1 MAFIDITDPTKREQ
15 IVQDYMNTKSYLQ
28 QKYENE
34 KAIGLQQKIEFEK
47 QYEPLISATKD
58 SASKITTELKMK
70 RSMSEKGLWKPEFAK
85 SAIDY
90 YLTTFPPKN
99 RDKYYGI
106 QKKGDK
112 YVMGNAFVNVD
123 KNSNITV
130 AGVEYGNS
138 PGLWQ
143 LIMLNKPIKK
153 DYSQK
158 DADNYE
164 DLVEATQ
171 VIFHPQV
178 TSKNDRPETTSKYTE
193 ILQELKASYGP
204 EEETQEG
211 EEDKAEGTDYES
223 VEEEEETE
231 QGGMGIKY
239 LPGDKKG
246 LTERLRLLLAERQ
259 AGNNV
264 STTAEI
270 VAILDALLQMGEI
283 NRVQYNTLCK
293 TLKC

>member
-178 TSKNDRPETTSKYTE
+178 TSKNDRPTTTTKYTE
-193 ILQELKASYGP
+193 ILHDLKASYVP
-204 EEETQEG
+204 EQETQEG
-211 EEDKAEGTDYES
+211 ETEGTDYES
-223 VEEEEETE
+223 TVEEEEETE

-239 LPGDKKG
+239 LPSDKKG
-246 LTERLRLLLAERQ
+246 LTDRLRLLLAERQ

-264 STTAEI
+264 STTPEI

-283 NRVQYNTLCK
+283 NRTQYNTLCK

>member
-34 KAIGLQQKIEFEK
+34 KAVGLQQKIELEK

-178 TSKNDRPETTSKYTE
+178 TSKNDRPTTTTKYTE
-193 ILQELKASYGP
+193 ILHDLKASYVP
-204 EEETQEG
+204 EQETREG
-211 EEDKAEGTDYES
+211 ETEGTDYES
-223 VEEEEETE
+223 TVEEEEETE
-231 QGGMGIKY
+231 QGMGIKY
-239 LPGDKKG
+239 LPSDKKG
-246 LTERLRLLLAERQ
+246 LTDRLRLLLAERQ

-264 STTAEI
+264 STTPEI

-283 NRVQYNTLCK
+283 NRTQYNTLCK

>member
-178 TSKNDRPETTSKYTE
+178 TSKNDRPTTTTKYTE
-193 ILQELKASYGP
+193 ILHDLKASYVP
-204 EEETQEG
+204 EQETQEG
-211 EEDKAEGTDYES
+211 ETEGTDYES

-231 QGGMGIKY
+231 QGMGIKY
-239 LPGDKKG
+239 LQSDKKG
-246 LTERLRLLLAERQ
+246 LTDRLRLLLAERQ

-264 STTAEI
+264 STTPEI

-283 NRVQYNTLCK
+283 NRTQYNTLCK

>member
-1 MAFIDITDPTKREQ
+1 MAFIDITDPTKRDQ

-34 KAIGLQQKIEFEK
+34 KAVGLQQKIELEK

-143 LIMLNKPIKK
+143 LMMLNKPIKK

-178 TSKNDRPETTSKYTE
+178 TSKNDRPTTTSKYTE
-193 ILQELKASYGP
+193 ILHELKASYGP
-204 EEETQEG
+204 VEETQAE
-211 EEDKAEGTDYES
+211 EEDKADGTDYES
-223 VEEEEETE
+223 VESEEEG
-231 QGGMGIKY
+231 QDGMGIKY

-264 STTAEI
+264 STTPEI

-283 NRVQYNTLCK
+283 NRVQYNSLCK

>member
-1 MAFIDITDPTKREQ
+1 MGLKATYNKNMKMKKPLDYNKKID
-15 IVQDYMNTKSYLQ
+15 L
-28 QKYENE
+28 
-34 KAIGLQQKIEFEK
+34 EK

-70 RSMSEKGLWKPEFAK
+70 RSMSEKGMWKPEFAK

-90 YLTTFPPKN
+90 YLSLPLKS

-158 DADNYE
+158 DADDYE

-178 TSKNDRPETTSKYTE
+178 TSKNDRPTTTTKYTE
-193 ILQELKASYGP
+193 ILHDLKASYVP
-204 EEETQEG
+204 EQETQEG
-211 EEDKAEGTDYES
+211 ETEGTDYES

-231 QGGMGIKY
+231 QGMGIKY

-283 NRVQYNTLCK
+283 NRMQYNTLCK

>member
-70 RSMSEKGLWKPEFAK
+70 RSMSEKGMWKPEFAK

-90 YLTTFPPKN
+90 YLSLPPKS

-123 KNSNITV
+123 KNSNIITIQ
-130 AGVEYGNS
+130 
-138 PGLWQ
+138 W
-143 LIMLNKPIKK
+143 K
-153 DYSQK
+153 D
-158 DADNYE
+158 
-164 DLVEATQ
+164 
-171 VIFHPQV
+171 VIHI
-178 TSKNDRPETTSKYTE
+178 SK
-193 ILQELKASYGP
+193 
-204 EEETQEG
+204 
-211 EEDKAEGTDYES
+211 
-223 VEEEEETE
+223 
-231 QGGMGIKY
+231 
-239 LPGDKKG
+239 
-246 LTERLRLLLAERQ
+246 
-259 AGNNV
+259 
-264 STTAEI
+264 
-270 VAILDALLQMGEI
+270 
-283 NRVQYNTLCK
+283 
-293 TLKC
+293 

>member
-1 MAFIDITDPTKREQ
+1 MAFIDITDPTKRDQ

-34 KAIGLQQKIEFEK
+34 KAVGLQQKIELEK

-178 TSKNDRPETTSKYTE
+178 TSKNDRPTTTTKYTE
-193 ILQELKASYGP
+193 ILHDLKASYVP
-204 EEETQEG
+204 EQETQEG
-211 EEDKAEGTDYES
+211 ETEGTDYES
-223 VEEEEETE
+223 TVEEEEETE

-239 LPGDKKG
+239 LPSDKKG
-246 LTERLRLLLAERQ
+246 LTDRLRLLLAERQ

-264 STTAEI
+264 STTPEI

-283 NRVQYNTLCK
+283 NRVQYNSLCK